1 MAQCSFSPPPEAK
14 WLIGTHHKTGTVL
27 NEELLSH
34 VWGLGPTVVKHCDED
49 AVKHLEQCV
58 GEPGGASVVFDH
70 HVHVPSASEW
80 GALQERAHKDLRAAH
95 WVRDPLELV
104 LSAFFCAPPISRISN
119 PGSPSRLV
127 ADCTRIPSNTCT
139 ISRAPSQQ

>member
-58 GEPGGASVVFDH
+58 GEPGGASAQSLRPRICVKTATACECTGLNWSR
-70 HVHVPSASEW
+70 VPK
-80 GALQERAHKDLRAAH
+80 ER
-95 WVRDPLELV
+95 
-104 LSAFFCAPPISRISN
+104 
-119 PGSPSRLV
+119 
-127 ADCTRIPSNTCT
+127 
-139 ISRAPSQQ
+139 